1 MPCNLDSCQSG
12 AANDWQSMVMVM
24 QKPPPDNSN
33 SKDQHTL
40 PAVLQSGALAT
51 LDDQAKALILKQMI
65 PLHLSAGEKAF
76 RPGYACSNYIVV
88 KKGSVKVS
96 VHTETGREI
105 VLYRVQD
112 GETCVLTTAGLLS
125 GDHYDAEGVAE
136 LETDAIILPKPVFEE
151 LLATSP
157 GFRRFVFSSYGER
170 IQSLIGLIQEVAV
183 RHVDRRLAR
192 HLLRLARNGVVEAT
206 HQSMAHDLNSAREVI
221 TRLLNDFA
229 DKGWVEIARGRVSL
243 KDETALEHFADVW

>member
-1 MPCNLDSCQSG
+1 MAKSKSTPKTPQGKSPPLG
-12 AANDWQSMVMVM
+12 TAA
-24 QKPPPDNSN
+24 
-33 SKDQHTL
+33 L
-40 PAVLQSGALAT
+40 PALLQSGALAT
-51 LDDQAKALILKQMI
+51 LDDTAKALILKQMI
-65 PLHLSAGEKAF
+65 PLHLNAGERAF

-88 KKGSVKVS
+88 KKGSVRVS

-125 GDHYDAEGVAE
+125 GEHYDAEGVAE
-136 LETDAIILPKPVFEE
+136 TDTDAIILPKPLFEE

-206 HQSMAHDLNSAREVI
+206 HQAMAHDLNTAREVV
-221 TRLLNDFA
+221 TRLLSDFA
-229 DKGWVEIARGRVSL
+229 DKGWVEIGRGRVSL
-243 KDETALEHFADVW
+243 RDESALEHFADVW

>member
-1 MPCNLDSCQSG
+1 
-12 AANDWQSMVMVM
+12 MVTSPKSEAPAPAVSPG
-24 QKPPPDNSN
+24 KS
-33 SKDQHTL
+33 TL
-40 PAVLQSGALAT
+40 PAVLQSGALSS
-51 LDDQAKALILKQMI
+51 LEDSAKDLILKQML
-65 PLHLSAGEKAF
+65 PLHLAAGQRAF
-76 RPGYACSNYIVV
+76 RPGFACSNYIVV

-96 VHTETGREI
+96 VFTESGREI

-125 GDHYDAEGVAE
+125 GEHYDAEGIAE
-136 LETDAIILPKPVFEE
+136 TDTDAIILPKAVFED

-170 IQSLIGLIQEVAV
+170 LQSLIGLVQEVAV

-192 HLLRLARNGVVEAT
+192 HLLRVAKAGVVEAT
-206 HQSMAHDLNSAREVI
+206 HQTLANDLHTAREVV

-229 DKGWVEIARGRVSL
+229 EKGWVELVRGRVTVA
-243 KDETALEHFADVW
+243 DPQALEDFASRT